1 MNKLLALSDVVT
13 KLGNHGNSSTVLEIL
28 KKHKVEPDFEYG
40 AGSKRVRRYYSPE
53 KIDAL
58 LSKLAPRKKVAEP
71 AVSKAQ
77 ADYYDDAFQAAVKKL
92 DGHASYIC
100 ELGQRVERLERTNT
114 QLEAANR
121 LLIFGMNELLKAA
134 GLKTIPELGANG
146 STHSAPEA
154 RQ

>member
-1 MNKLLALSDVVT
+1 MKDLLALSDVVT
-13 KLGNHGNSSTVLEIL
+13 KLGSYGNSSTVLEIL

-40 AGSKRVRRYYSPE
+40 TGSKRVRRYYAPE
-53 KIDAL
+53 KIDEL
-58 LSKLAPRKKVAEP
+58 LSKLAPRKKVVEPVSSKEP
-71 AVSKAQ
+71 A
-77 ADYYDDAFQAAVKKL
+77 YYDDVFQAAVKKL

-100 ELGQRVERLERTNT
+100 DLGQRVEKLERTNA
-114 QLEAANR
+114 QLETANR
-121 LLIFGMNELLKAA
+121 LLIFGMNQLLKAA